1 MSLFLFYFATFHE
14 ADYKDYYYNDG
25 DHSEEGSSM
34 ILLSLC
40 TTWPI
45 IDLHALTIN
54 VELIG
59 IVAASEVTIRVSVAD
74 LDILKIVGGRRAE
87 TIMLVRLHSSR
98 WIEV

>member
-1 MSLFLFYFATFHE
+1 
-14 ADYKDYYYNDG
+14 
-25 DHSEEGSSM
+25 M

-74 LDILKIVGGRRAE
+74 LDILKIVGGWGAE
-87 TIMLVRLHSSR
+87 TIMFVRLHSSR

>member
-1 MSLFLFYFATFHE
+1 
-14 ADYKDYYYNDG
+14 
-25 DHSEEGSSM
+25 M
-34 ILLSLC
+34 ILLSLS

-87 TIMLVRLHSSR
+87 TIMFVRLHSSR